1 MNRPSALMIL
11 LMSFFSL
18 QVVFAQT
25 KESEFQMKAEFL
37 EKQAKPGE
45 VVTLKLSY
53 VLPEGAGIVDNP
65 VVKGLEELT
74 VISTRFEFNEAIFEV
89 MVDTI
94 GTPLSV
100 PRLSLPFLDASEKE
114 GAMISDPIS
123 LHVEASLQD
132 KADKTDIRPIR
143 GIISVKRA
151 LWQKWELYA
160 LVALIVLICF
170 WVWRTIQKRKDT
182 IQESIH
188 AEPPDSIAI
197 NALEK
202 LNRLKVFEKGEVKL
216 YYFSLSEILR
226 KYIEA
231 IRSFPAYELTTEE
244 IAAFVED
251 DEDRKV
257 LKLLKEADLVKFA
270 DAVPDLKKKEKHWLQ
285 AREYIENTRSSDNC
299 AH

>member
-1 MNRPSALMIL
+1 MNRPGVLMIL
-11 LMSFFSL
+11 LSFFFSL

-25 KESEFQMKAEFL
+25 KESEFHMKAEFL

-65 VVKGLEELT
+65 VVKGLEELA
-74 VISTRFEFNEAIFEV
+74 VISRRFEFNGAIFEV
-89 MVDTI
+89 MVDTL
-94 GTPLSV
+94 GSLETS
-100 PRLSLPFLDASEKE
+100 RLSLPFLDASGKE
-114 GAMISDPIS
+114 GVMVSDPIS
-123 LHVEASLQD
+123 LHVEESLQD

-151 LWQKWELYA
+151 LWQKWELYV

-188 AEPPDSIAI
+188 TEPPDSIAI
-197 NALEK
+197 NALEE
-202 LNRLKVFEKGEVKL
+202 LNRSKVFEKGEVKL